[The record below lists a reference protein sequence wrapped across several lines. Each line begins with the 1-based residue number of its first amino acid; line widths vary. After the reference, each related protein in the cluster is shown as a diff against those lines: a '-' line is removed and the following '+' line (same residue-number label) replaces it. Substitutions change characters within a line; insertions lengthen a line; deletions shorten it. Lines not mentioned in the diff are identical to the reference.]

1 MFKDHDIALTNAQ
14 RNLNQRGVKKTYV
27 YCSVVRNYLL
37 VVVVV
42 LESAIRSCSSDENRK
57 NQYISDTGTAKKT
70 QKNPNGLKGTW
81 TQFYLKFKIL
91 FFQF

>member
-1 MFKDHDIALTNAQ
+1 MFEDHDIALTNAQ

-57 NQYISDTGTAKKT
+57 NQYISDTGTAKKNP
-70 QKNPNGLKGTW
+70 KKPNGLKGTW

>member
-1 MFKDHDIALTNAQ
+1 MFEDHDIALTNAQ

-57 NQYISDTGTAKKT
+57 NQYISDTGTAKKNK
-70 QKNPNGLKGTW
+70 KNKWP
-81 TQFYLKFKIL
+81 
-91 FFQF
+91 

>member
-1 MFKDHDIALTNAQ
+1 MFEDHDIALTNAQ

-57 NQYISDTGTAKKT
+57 NQYISDTGTAKKK
-70 QKNPNGLKGTW
+70 QKKTNGLKGTW
-81 TQFYLKFKIL
+81 TQFNLKFKIL

>member
-57 NQYISDTGTAKKT
+57 NQYISDTGKQKKT
-70 QKNPNGLKGTW
+70 QKKPNGLKGTW

>member
-1 MFKDHDIALTNAQ
+1 MFEDHDIALTNAQ

-42 LESAIRSCSSDENRK
+42 LEFAIRSCSSDENRK
-57 NQYISDTGTAKKT
+57 NQYISDTGTAKKKT
-70 QKNPNGLKGTW
+70 KKTNGLKGTW
-81 TQFYLKFKIL
+81 TQFNLKFKIL